1 MRGPPIFAGEMSA
14 IGIVCGKQGLYWA
27 PEGPIRMS
35 ESSEQSSVGQSSNG
49 GGAAVKSRPA
59 PARRTPTET
68 LPPWN
73 VILHNDDVN
82 EMLFVV
88 ESLCRFARL
97 SVPAATRCTM
107 EAHKKGISLVLA
119 THREHAELVAEQL
132 TSLRL
137 TVTIEP
143 AV

>member
-1 MRGPPIFAGEMSA
+1 MAPRRGILPLREASD
-14 IGIVCGKQGLYWA
+14 
-27 PEGPIRMS
+27 RMS
-35 ESSEQSSVGQSSNG
+35 QPT
-49 GGAAVKSRPA
+49 APA
-59 PARRTPTET
+59 PTRPTPKPNTPTET

-73 VILHNDDVN
+73 VLLHNDEVN
-82 EMLFVV
+82 EMGFVI

-107 EAHKKGISLVLA
+107 EAHKKGLSLVLA

-132 TSLRL
+132 GSLRL

>member
-1 MRGPPIFAGEMSA
+1 MSQPIA
-14 IGIVCGKQGLYWA
+14 
-27 PEGPIRMS
+27 
-35 ESSEQSSVGQSSNG
+35 
-49 GGAAVKSRPA
+49 PA
-59 PARRTPTET
+59 PTRTAPSSKPSPKTPTET

-73 VILHNDDVN
+73 VLLHNDEVN
-82 EMLFVV
+82 DMGFVI

-107 EAHKKGISLVLA
+107 EAHKKGLSLVLA

-143 AV
+143 AP

>member
-1 MRGPPIFAGEMSA
+1 MSQPTA
-14 IGIVCGKQGLYWA
+14 TA
-27 PEGPIRMS
+27 PT
-35 ESSEQSSVGQSSNG
+35 
-49 GGAAVKSRPA
+49 RPT
-59 PARRTPTET
+59 PKPSTPTEA

-73 VILHNDDVN
+73 VLLHNDEVN
-82 EMLFVV
+82 EMGFVI

-107 EAHKKGISLVLA
+107 EAHKKGLSLVLS

-132 TSLRL
+132 ASLRL

>member
-1 MRGPPIFAGEMSA
+1 MS
-14 IGIVCGKQGLYWA
+14 QT
-27 PEGPIRMS
+27 S
-35 ESSEQSSVGQSSNG
+35 
-49 GGAAVKSRPA
+49 
-59 PARRTPTET
+59 TPTPTRPTPLTPVET

-73 VILHNDDVN
+73 VLLHNDDVN
-82 EMLFVV
+82 DMGFVV

-97 SVPAATRCTM
+97 SLPAATRCTM
-107 EAHKKGISLVLA
+107 EAHKKGLSLVLA

-143 AV
+143 GR

>member
-1 MRGPPIFAGEMSA
+1 MSQPVA
-14 IGIVCGKQGLYWA
+14 
-27 PEGPIRMS
+27 
-35 ESSEQSSVGQSSNG
+35 
-49 GGAAVKSRPA
+49 PA
-59 PARRTPTET
+59 PTRTRPSPKTPTET

-73 VILHNDDVN
+73 VLLHNDDVN
-82 EMLFVV
+82 DMGFVV

-107 EAHKKGISLVLA
+107 EAHKKGLSLVLA

-132 TSLRL
+132 TSLKL

-143 AV
+143 AQ

>member
-1 MRGPPIFAGEMSA
+1 MSQPT
-14 IGIVCGKQGLYWA
+14 V
-27 PEGPIRMS
+27 
-35 ESSEQSSVGQSSNG
+35 
-49 GGAAVKSRPA
+49 PA
-59 PARRTPTET
+59 PTRPSTKPAAPKEA

-73 VILHNDDVN
+73 VLLHNDEVN
-82 EMLFVV
+82 EMGFVI

-107 EAHKKGISLVLA
+107 EAHKKGLSLVLA

-143 AV
+143 AE

>member
-1 MRGPPIFAGEMSA
+1 
-14 IGIVCGKQGLYWA
+14 
-27 PEGPIRMS
+27 MS
-35 ESSEQSSVGQSSNG
+35 ETSEQSMDGQPSN

-107 EAHKKGISLVLA
+107 EAHKKGVSLVLA

-132 TSLRL
+132 SSLRL

>member
-1 MRGPPIFAGEMSA
+1 
-14 IGIVCGKQGLYWA
+14 
-27 PEGPIRMS
+27 MS
-35 ESSEQSSVGQSSNG
+35 ETSVNTPT
-49 GGAAVKSRPA
+49 RPA
-59 PARRTPTET
+59 PTETPSPRTPTES

-73 VILHNDDVN
+73 VILHNDEVN
-82 EMLFVV
+82 DIGFVI

-107 EAHKKGISLVLA
+107 EAHKKGVSLVIA

-137 TVTIEP
+137 TVTIER
-143 AV
+143 VG

>member
-1 MRGPPIFAGEMSA
+1 MSQSTA
-14 IGIVCGKQGLYWA
+14 NA
-27 PEGPIRMS
+27 PTRPT
-35 ESSEQSSVGQSSNG
+35 
-49 GGAAVKSRPA
+49 PA
-59 PARRTPTET
+59 PKTPTEA

-73 VILHNDDVN
+73 VLLHNDEVN
-82 EMLFVV
+82 DMGFVV

-107 EAHKKGISLVLA
+107 EAHKKGLSLVLA

-143 AV
+143 AK

>member
-1 MRGPPIFAGEMSA
+1 
-14 IGIVCGKQGLYWA
+14 
-27 PEGPIRMS
+27 MS
-35 ESSEQSSVGQSSNG
+35 ETSVNTPT
-49 GGAAVKSRPA
+49 RPA
-59 PARRTPTET
+59 PTERPSPRTPTES

-73 VILHNDDVN
+73 VILHNDEVN
-82 EMLFVV
+82 DIGFVI

-107 EAHKKGISLVLA
+107 EAHKKGVSLVLA

-137 TVTIEP
+137 TVTIER
-143 AV
+143 VG

>member
-1 MRGPPIFAGEMSA
+1 
-14 IGIVCGKQGLYWA
+14 
-27 PEGPIRMS
+27 MS
-35 ESSEQSSVGQSSNG
+35 ETSVNTPT
-49 GGAAVKSRPA
+49 RPA
-59 PARRTPTET
+59 PTERPSPRTPTES

-73 VILHNDDVN
+73 VILHNDEVN
-82 EMLFVV
+82 DIGFVI

-107 EAHKKGISLVLA
+107 EAHKKGVSRVIA

-137 TVTIEP
+137 TVTIER
-143 AV
+143 VG

>member
-1 MRGPPIFAGEMSA
+1 MRQLHVVALPSR
-14 IGIVCGKQGLYWA
+14 GILPLHEA
-27 PEGPIRMS
+27 PDRMS
-35 ESSEQSSVGQSSNG
+35 QPT
-49 GGAAVKSRPA
+49 ATA
-59 PARRTPTET
+59 PARPTPKPSTPTET

-73 VILHNDDVN
+73 VLLHNDEVN
-82 EMLFVV
+82 EMGFVI

-107 EAHKKGISLVLA
+107 EAHKKGLSLVLS
-119 THREHAELVAEQL
+119 THKEHAELVAEQL
-132 TSLRL
+132 ASLRL

>member
-1 MRGPPIFAGEMSA
+1 MSQPI
-14 IGIVCGKQGLYWA
+14 V
-27 PEGPIRMS
+27 
-35 ESSEQSSVGQSSNG
+35 
-49 GGAAVKSRPA
+49 PA
-59 PARRTPTET
+59 PTRPSTKPTAPKEA

-73 VILHNDDVN
+73 VLLHNDEVN
-82 EMLFVV
+82 EMGFVI

-107 EAHKKGISLVLA
+107 EAHKKGLSLVLA

-143 AV
+143 AE

>member
-1 MRGPPIFAGEMSA
+1 MSQPIA
-14 IGIVCGKQGLYWA
+14 
-27 PEGPIRMS
+27 
-35 ESSEQSSVGQSSNG
+35 
-49 GGAAVKSRPA
+49 PA
-59 PARRTPTET
+59 PTRTAPSSKPSPKTPTEK

-73 VILHNDDVN
+73 VLLHNDEVN
-82 EMLFVV
+82 DMGFVI

-107 EAHKKGISLVLA
+107 EAHKKGLSLVLA

-143 AV
+143 AP

>member
-1 MRGPPIFAGEMSA
+1 MSN
-14 IGIVCGKQGLYWA
+14 
-27 PEGPIRMS
+27 
-35 ESSEQSSVGQSSNG
+35 SS
-49 GGAAVKSRPA
+49 APA
-59 PARRTPTET
+59 PTRPTPKPNTPTET

-82 EMLFVV
+82 DMGFVI

-107 EAHKKGISLVLA
+107 EAHKKGLSLVLA

-137 TVTIEP
+137 SVTIEP
-143 AV
+143 AE